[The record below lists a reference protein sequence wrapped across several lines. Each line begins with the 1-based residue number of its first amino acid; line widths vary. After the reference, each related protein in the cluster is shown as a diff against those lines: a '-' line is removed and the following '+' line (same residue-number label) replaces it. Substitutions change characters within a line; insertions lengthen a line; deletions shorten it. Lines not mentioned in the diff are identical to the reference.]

1 MAQLKDARVQD
12 IILDKDHPRY
22 EELGS
27 EESIGTILFTFIDE
41 LSPIK
46 DINTLL
52 DAKPLYYNF
61 SHYPVPGEI
70 VHVIGAPNDRYNE
83 FRSRDWKY
91 LPPQSIFKSPSSNAS
106 PDTLDENEEF
116 YQGRY
121 FQEKE
126 NVRPL
131 RPYEGDIMI
140 EGRFGQS
147 IRFGSTIDN
156 EKTTHPNE
164 WSHNFLSTHGEDSNA
179 IGSPIMIIRNGQV
192 GDEQGESYEHILE
205 DINGDDSSIY
215 LCSDQQ
221 ISNFQPA
228 SLHDE
233 SYGHDIYKEQE
244 KEEPQINYEDIP
256 EEAEEDIVLYE
267 PDNLPAEDLQQE
279 DELNNLPEDDEDIA
293 YHDIAPTENTATG
306 HLDEIDLSNVPDGLT
321 DIADQNLE

>member
-12 IILDKDHPRY
+12 IILDENHHRY
-22 EELGS
+22 EDLGK

-46 DINTLL
+46 DNNTLL
-52 DAKPLYYNF
+52 HAKPLYFNF

-70 VHVIGAPNDRYNE
+70 VHVLGAPNDRYNE
-83 FRSRDWKY
+83 FRSRDYKW
-91 LPPQSIFKSPSSNAS
+91 LPPQSIFKSPSSNAY
-106 PDTLDENEEF
+106 PDAMDENGKF
-116 YQGRY
+116 YQGKY
-121 FQEKE
+121 FQNQE
-126 NVRPL
+126 NIRPL

-156 EKTTHPNE
+156 EKTPHPNE
-164 WSHNFLSTHGEDSNA
+164 WSHANVSTYKEGTS
-179 IGSPIMIIRNGQV
+179 IGSPIIIIRNGQI
-192 GDEQGESYEHILE
+192 GDEQGESYEHIIE
-205 DINGDDSSIY
+205 NINGDDSSIY

-233 SYGHDIYKEQE
+233 SYGYDIFKEIE
-244 KEEPQINYEDIP
+244 KEEPQIDYDDMS
-256 EEAEEDIVLYE
+256 EEVEEDITLNE

-279 DELNNLPEDDEDIA
+279 DELSNLSEEEVD
-293 YHDIAPTENTATG
+293 YHDVSSTENSATG
-306 HLDEIDLSNVPDGLT
+306 HLDDIDLSNVPDGLT

>member
-1 MAQLKDARVQD
+1 MAQLKDARVKD
-12 IILDKDHPRY
+12 IILDKNHHRY
-22 EELGS
+22 EELGK

-46 DINTLL
+46 DNNTLL
-52 DAKPLYYNF
+52 HAKPLYYNI

-70 VHVIGAPNDRYNE
+70 VHVLGAPNDRYNE
-83 FRSRDWKY
+83 WQSRDWKY
-91 LPPQSIFKSPSSNAS
+91 FPPQSMFKSPSSNAY
-106 PDTLDENEEF
+106 PDVLDENQEF
-116 YQGRY
+116 YQGKY

-126 NVRPL
+126 NIRPL

-156 EKTTHPNE
+156 DKTTHPNE
-164 WSHNFLSTHGEDSNA
+164 WSHGIIPTHGEEHSS
-179 IGSPIMIIRNGQV
+179 IGSPIMVIINGQK
-192 GDEQGESYEHILE
+192 GDEQGGSYEHILE

-233 SYGHDIYKEQE
+233 SYGQDIYKELE
-244 KEEPQINYEDIP
+244 KEEPQIDYDDMP
-256 EEAEEDIVLYE
+256 EEVEEDIVLNE
-267 PDNLPAEDLQQE
+267 PDNLPIEDFQQE
-279 DELNNLPEDDEDIA
+279 DELNDLPEDD
-293 YHDIAPTENTATG
+293 
-306 HLDEIDLSNVPDGLT
+306 
-321 DIADQNLE
+321 